1 MGERFQRPVA
11 PWRGWCGGVSNA
23 AARRAWRVEAPE
35 PCALRMVPALISWF
49 DAASDAAQGC
59 ADRRVSREVVK
70 CTLRKLRNPGWAQLL
85 RGTI

>member
-1 MGERFQRPVA
+1 MGERVQRPAA
-11 PWRGWCGGVSNA
+11 PWRGGVSDA
-23 AARRAWRVEAPE
+23 APRRAWPVEAPE

-59 ADRRVSREVVK
+59 ADRRVGREAVE